1 MVVLA
6 GMAVPITAAPLAFI
20 PCQRLY
26 ASAPA
31 CTLLPTDQQAFLS
44 RCNVS
49 HQFQIL
55 GMGDKSERAQKIFAL
70 DYCAG
75 AFVTEGEHCSS
86 PPSFCVASRRASKPG
101 GCCPLQTCV
110 GLQARQI
117 EGKKFAR
124 DGPGLAVALQLLA

>member
-6 GMAVPITAAPLAFI
+6 GLAVPITAAPLACI

-31 CTLLPTDQQAFLS
+31 CTLLPTDQHPFLT

-110 GLQARQI
+110 GLAASQAN
-117 EGKKFAR
+117 
-124 DGPGLAVALQLLA
+124 

>member
-6 GMAVPITAAPLAFI
+6 GMAVPITAAPLACI
-20 PCQRLY
+20 PYQRLY
-26 ASAPA
+26 APAPA
-31 CTLLPTDQQAFLS
+31 CTFLPTEQQAFLS
-44 RCNVS
+44 RCHVS

-124 DGPGLAVALQLLA
+124 GGPGLAVALQLLA